1 MGEGLSA
8 AVELVDSHAHLE
20 ARQFA
25 ADREEAI
32 ARAVAAGVTRIINA
46 GASLPASEASI
57 ALAEAHETIY
67 PAVGIHPHDAKTL
80 TETTWVALQALARRP
95 DVVAVGEI
103 GLDFYYNLSA
113 REQQVDAFRR
123 QLALARALDKP
134 VIIHDR
140 DAHQD
145 ILRILQAEGGPYR
158 GVFHCFAGDEALA
171 EQAMELGFHLSF
183 TGSITYKNSEKSHRV
198 IRAMPMSR
206 LLLETDA
213 PFLTPEPYRGRR
225 NEPAYV
231 YFVAEKIAA
240 LRSVSME
247 EIHRVTST
255 NAYRLFK
262 FENFGVTP
270 KIAYRW
276 KNALYLNLTSRC
288 TNDCV
293 FCSKQPDFRLGE
305 HYLYLEPER
314 EPSVAEVLAEV
325 EEPAAH
331 AEIVFC
337 GYGEPTL
344 RRRDLLAIAKTLKQ
358 RGAKRL
364 RLNTNGQADLIN
376 KRPVAAEMQGLIDA
390 VSISLNAT
398 DDAGYH
404 RLCRPDFGAG
414 TFDAVTDFIGQA
426 KRYVPEVTVSVV
438 ASTGIDVVAA
448 RRLAEGMGLPLLIR

>member
-1 MGEGLSA
+1 MLI
-8 AVELVDSHAHLE
+8 DTHCHLE
-20 ARQFA
+20 WNSFA
-25 ADREEAI
+25 ADR
-32 ARAVAAGVTRIINA
+32 
-46 GASLPASEASI
+46 
-57 ALAEAHETIY
+57 
-67 PAVGIHPHDAKTL
+67 PAVVQRAREQGVRRLLTIGTSLELSREATELARRFPDVYAAIGIHPHDAKDATEETFAAL
-80 TETTWVALQALARRP
+80 TDLAAEAK
-95 DVVAVGEI
+95 VIAYGEI
-103 GLDFYYNLSA
+103 GLDFFKNYSP
-113 REQQVDAFRR
+113 REMQIDVFRR
-123 QLALARALDKP
+123 QIHLARRLELP
-134 VIIHDR
+134 LIIHDR

-344 RRRDLLAIAKTLKQ
+344 RWRDLLAIAKTLKQ